1 MLYKEDNNTSELPLN
16 DGAIVFLEH
25 WMVIQKANG
34 QYFVD
39 DLTNPMFPY
48 FLQPWVVNKLNEDED
63 LLISFEKAAEQQLK
77 KMNYS

>member
-25 WMVIQKANG
+25 WMVIQKATN
-34 QYFVD
+34 QYFVN
-39 DLTNPMFPY
+39 DLMNPMFPY
-48 FLQPWVVNKLNEDED
+48 FLQPWVVNKLKEDEE
-63 LLISFEKAAEQQLK
+63 LLLSFEKAAEQQFK